1 MLELEI
7 KQLRAQQTDG
17 KPHGPHPYQQTLK
30 RLMHTLSQ
38 ATLTFEKVEKLHES
52 DGAQRE
58 TKEERK
64 DEQVVDDEV
73 PPQVGVKR
81 PRTE

>member
-1 MLELEI
+1 
-7 KQLRAQQTDG
+7 
-17 KPHGPHPYQQTLK
+17 
-30 RLMHTLSQ
+30 MHTLSQ

-73 PPQVGVKR
+73 PTQVGVKR